1 MLIWRGNLLHLPDIT
16 ECIVEIVRSAVSYR
30 KKKGVKNN
38 LSFTFCFDFQ
48 FWIKA
53 DVVIKMKIWLTK
65 LEIKSA

>member
-1 MLIWRGNLLHLPDIT
+1 MLIWRGNLLHLPDNT
-16 ECIVEIVRSAVSYR
+16 ECICALGRVLPE
-30 KKKGVKNN
+30 KKGVKNN

-53 DVVIKMKIWLTK
+53 DVVIKMKIWLKK